1 MKVLVKKQSK
11 LVKYNC
17 KGYGETGSGCGT
29 YKKKQYVVKLI
40 YKEVKI
46 MKVLVRKQS
55 KIVKYNCTGRGHT
68 DGCGDRS

>member
-29 YKKKQYVVKLI
+29 YKKK
-40 YKEVKI
+40 
-46 MKVLVRKQS
+46 
-55 KIVKYNCTGRGHT
+55 
-68 DGCGDRS
+68 

>member
-1 MKVLVKKQSK
+1 
-11 LVKYNC
+11 
-17 KGYGETGSGCGT
+17 
-29 YKKKQYVVKLI
+29 
-40 YKEVKI
+40 